1 MAVADDKILRLLK
14 AGVEASVIAQS
25 IGVDVTDILTIAA
38 NNCDTIAEASVDRLQ
53 LAVSTDELV
62 GNTER
67 LALTR
72 MAAVLGAETDPRKLV
87 QAFAAL
93 NNAKRRQPTK
103 EEAGLGVQNST
114 SVTIVLPAEVVE
126 RRMKEVA
133 YVTDGNNQV
142 VEVDGQAMVTMDSKN
157 VLAQAR
163 LTNAGVDRM
172 LTERHIDAGI
182 QLKDL

>member
-1 MAVADDKILRLLK
+1 
-14 AGVEASVIAQS
+14 
-25 IGVDVTDILTIAA
+25 
-38 NNCDTIAEASVDRLQ
+38 
-53 LAVSTDELV
+53 
-62 GNTER
+62 
-67 LALTR
+67 
-72 MAAVLGAETDPRKLV
+72 
-87 QAFAAL
+87 
-93 NNAKRRQPTK
+93 
-103 EEAGLGVQNST
+103 
-114 SVTIVLPAEVVE
+114 
-126 RRMKEVA
+126 MKEVA